1 MEDVRKHPWIF
12 LRKEKDGTRRYYLRA
27 RVPADLVE
35 TLRKKEIK
43 ISLGTVDPRE
53 ARRKID
59 VEAMK
64 VREIFEKARR
74 RRDTRTLSDL
84 TKAEIERLALVWFH
98 DTEQASVRQ
107 DDLYTL
113 PDDAR
118 VQLQQDISHN
128 LRVLTSGKETSVAI
142 PTLVSHG

>member
-1 MEDVRKHPWIF
+1 
-12 LRKEKDGTRRYYLRA
+12 
-27 RVPADLVE
+27 
-35 TLRKKEIK
+35 
-43 ISLGTVDPRE
+43 
-53 ARRKID
+53 
-59 VEAMK
+59 MK

-98 DTEQASVRQ
+98 DTEQASIRQ

-118 VQLQQDISHN
+118 VQLEQDLSHN
-128 LRVLTSGKETSVAI
+128 LRVLTSGDETS
-142 PTLVSHG
+142 G